1 MNRLTQF
8 FDGSDTNAGVFYPSH
23 HIVAVFPNS
32 RSARDAEQAL
42 RKQGVAPNEAIA
54 VGAGEVKEFAAE
66 HVQRN
71 GLFGLLM
78 SKISDAI
85 GTEQTYQNYDLDSA
99 EGGAGFVAVKCP
111 SGETKQ
117 RAWDVLRALHP
128 ISARYYAPGGIEHL
142 TGEV

>member
-1 MNRLTQF
+1 
-8 FDGSDTNAGVFYPSH
+8 
-23 HIVAVFPNS
+23 VAVFPDS
-32 RSARDAEQAL
+32 KSAQQAEQAL
-42 RKQGVAPNEAIA
+42 QKTGVGPEEAIA

-66 HVQRN
+66 HVERN

-99 EGGAGFVAVKCP
+99 DGGAGFVAVKCP
-111 SGETKQ
+111 SEEIKQ
-117 RAWDVLRALHP
+117 RVWQVLRGLHP
-128 ISARYYAPGGIEHL
+128 LNARYYAPGGIEHL